1 MARSRRSRKVLVWIE
16 LEELGHLAVEE
27 ALAWPVG
34 LDPFAVDDEL
44 WDGSLAYVLDY
55 FVSGPGA
62 GLDID
67 LGVGNAV
74 LFKEAFC
81 FAAIA
86 APRRGIN
93 QNLHLLMIST
103 TLICT

>member
-1 MARSRRSRKVLVWIE
+1 VWIE
-16 LEELGHLAVEE
+16 LEELSHLAVEK
-27 ALAWPVG
+27 ALARPVR

-55 FVSGPGA
+55 FVSGSGA

-67 LGVGNAV
+67 LGVGDAV
-74 LFKEAFC
+74 LLKKALS

-86 APRRGIN
+86 APSRGID
-93 QNLHLLMIST
+93 QNLHPLMIST
-103 TLICT
+103 TLICA